1 MPPGIRFLRPSESE
15 KIHDKSW
22 PDPQHC
28 RICGGT
34 KTFRGQS
41 RDPEHLGEVV
51 DFECPCREQWM
62 MFRYFLSNGIA
73 LRYQVLGWRDT
84 EGVDTRPKNIAM
96 KFVGNLDRNIRS
108 GRGLYLSGP
117 QGTGKTMI
125 GTLILKAALAKGYSG
140 HFTTFYEL
148 LQDGS
153 EGFRSEVDKEWFE
166 DKVRN
171 SDLLMIDDPGKE
183 MHQGERQIDFKQSML
198 DDVIRHRTSSLLSTI
213 VTSNSTFDD
222 FRKRYGVSIAS
233 LMTET
238 MEMVPF
244 QGQDYRPISDKEYE
258 RMIMSGEFRPVV
270 VA

>member
-1 MPPGIRFLRPSESE
+1 
-15 KIHDKSW
+15 
-22 PDPQHC
+22 
-28 RICGGT
+28 
-34 KTFRGQS
+34 
-41 RDPEHLGEVV
+41 
-51 DFECPCREQWM
+51 
-62 MFRYFLSNGIA
+62 
-73 LRYQVLGWRDT
+73 
-84 EGVDTRPKNIAM
+84 
-96 KFVGNLDRNIRS
+96 
-108 GRGLYLSGP
+108 
-117 QGTGKTMI
+117 
-125 GTLILKAALAKGYSG
+125 
-140 HFTTFYEL
+140 
-148 LQDGS
+148 
-153 EGFRSEVDKEWFE
+153 
-166 DKVRN
+166 
-171 SDLLMIDDPGKE
+171 MIDDPGKE